1 MSDEI
6 APVPPKITNVEAKDL
21 ATLPLD
27 MPPAEQVLH
36 ILGQHDMVW
45 CGILAQNSLHALDV
59 VLQEERR
66 LISQHQIWH
75 IVGQIKEL
83 SVNCGALQPDIVI

>member
-1 MSDEI
+1 
-6 APVPPKITNVEAKDL
+6 
-21 ATLPLD
+21 

-45 CGILAQNSLHALDV
+45 CGILAPKTLRALAV

-66 LISQHQIWH
+66 LISQHKIWH

-83 SVNCGALQPDIVI
+83 SAGCGALQPDIAI